1 MLNQRIETNQG
12 DTTMF
17 TTTKLALAA
26 VLVLGAASA
35 ALAENDRDEGG
46 GYVLPG
52 SMTGVNPV
60 YHPDLFGKTYG
71 YEATP
76 TWRDDFSQSRKKSH
90 SR

>member
-1 MLNQRIETNQG
+1 MLTK
-12 DTTMF
+12 
-17 TTTKLALAA
+17 TKLTLAA
-26 VLVLGAASA
+26 VLILGTASA
-35 ALAENDRDEGG
+35 ALAESDRDHG

-52 SMTGVNPV
+52 SMDGVNPV